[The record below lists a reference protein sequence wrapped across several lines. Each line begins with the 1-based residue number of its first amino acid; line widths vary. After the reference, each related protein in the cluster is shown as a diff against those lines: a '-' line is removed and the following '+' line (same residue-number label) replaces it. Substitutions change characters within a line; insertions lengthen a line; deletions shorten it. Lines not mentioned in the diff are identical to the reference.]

1 MPDTPLP
8 PGSTIGILGGG
19 QLGRMLS
26 VAASRVG
33 IKTHIY
39 NDEPGAPAFDVAAET
54 TVGSYD
60 DPDAIARFS
69 GSVDVVTCEFEN
81 VPAKTLEIAGRESHV
96 FPPPKSFEVAQDR
109 LAEKDF
115 VSGLGI
121 AVAPYAAVDG
131 LGDLKEGLGRVK
143 TPALL
148 KTRRFGYDGKG
159 QVPINTHCQAES
171 AWEAVGEVPSV
182 LEAMVRFEREISVI
196 AVRGGD
202 GETRFYDVVENVHQ
216 GGILATSRVPAHITG
231 TTEFEARKIA
241 GKIADALGHVGVLC
255 VEMFQRDC
263 EVPHLIVNEIAPRV
277 HNSGHWTIDACLV
290 SQFENHVRA
299 ICGWPLGDV
308 GRHSDAK
315 MTNLIGA
322 DVDEWRAFAGEPGTA
337 VHLYGKA
344 EARPGRKMGH
354 VTRVTPKT
362 SD

>member
-1 MPDTPLP
+1 MPDVPLA

-26 VAASRVG
+26 VAASRLG
-33 IKTHIY
+33 LKTHIY
-39 NDEPGAPAFDVAAET
+39 NDEPNAPAFDAAAET
-54 TVGSYD
+54 TVGRYD
-60 DPDAIARFS
+60 DPEAIALFAKNV
-69 GSVDVVTCEFEN
+69 GVITCEFEN
-81 VPAKTLEIAGRESHV
+81 VPAKALEIAERESHV
-96 FPPPKSFEVAQDR
+96 FPPPQSFEAAQDR
-109 LAEKDF
+109 LVEKDF

-121 AVAPYAAVDG
+121 AVAPYAAVNS
-131 LGDLKEGLGRVK
+131 LGDLKEALAKVG

-159 QVPINTHCQAES
+159 QIPIHTNCEAES
-171 AWEAVGEVPSV
+171 AWEAIGEAPSV
-182 LEAMVRFEREISVI
+182 LEGLIRFEREVSVI
-196 AVRGGD
+196 AVRGLD

-216 GGILATSRVPAHITG
+216 NGILATSRVPADISG
-231 TTEFEARKIA
+231 TTEFEARQIA
-241 GKIADALGHVGVLC
+241 GRIAHALGHVGVLC
-255 VEMFQRDC
+255 VEMFQRDS
-263 EVPHLIVNEIAPRV
+263 ETPHLIVNEIAPRV

-308 GRHSDAK
+308 GRHSDAT

-322 DVDEWRAFAGEPGTA
+322 DADEWQTLAAEPGAA

-354 VTRVTPKT
+354 VTRITPKT
-362 SD
+362 SG